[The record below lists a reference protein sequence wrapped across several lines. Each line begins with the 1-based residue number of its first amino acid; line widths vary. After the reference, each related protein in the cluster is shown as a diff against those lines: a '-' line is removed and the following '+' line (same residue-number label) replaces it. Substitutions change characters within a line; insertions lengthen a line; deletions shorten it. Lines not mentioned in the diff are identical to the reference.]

1 MPLIQK
7 SQPDKIEI
15 VGQYKMIQVRIASW
29 VEDSDTGEKLGG
41 EKYSRYVVAPGDDVS
56 DKPAEVQQIAA
67 TLHTPELIAAYQA
80 SLEDPDN
87 PSPAPPAV
95 PTSVTRLQARLALI
109 DAALWD
115 AVTAYFTDPARTA
128 AEQAFWE
135 DAVNW
140 QRNDPVLNAGATALG
155 LTEQQVDDLFV
166 AAKAL

>member
-1 MPLIQK
+1 MALVEK
-7 SQPDKIEI
+7 SSPDRIEV
-15 VGQYKMIQVRIASW
+15 VGEYKMIQVRIASW

-87 PSPAPPAV
+87 PSPPPPAV
-95 PTSVTRLQARLALI
+95 PLSVTRLQARLALI
-109 DAALWD
+109 DAELWD
-115 AVTAYFTDPARTA
+115 AVTAYFQDPSRTP

-135 DAVNW
+135 DAQNW
-140 QRNDPVLNAGATALG
+140 LRDDPTLASAGTALG
-155 LTEQQVDDLFV
+155 LTEEQIDGLFV
-166 AAKAL
+166 DAATR